1 MKFAKFSSSLLL
13 CLSVCSAHFNPF
25 AKVAQAW
32 IAIISDSF
40 EACCLL
46 VRLELKA
53 QDGHEYKK
61 SGRMPPNISSKL
73 QLAKLKE
80 LHLRKI

>member
-1 MKFAKFSSSLLL
+1 MKFAKFPSSLLL
-13 CLSVCSAHFNPF
+13 CLFVCSTHFNPF
-25 AKVAQAW
+25 ANVAQAW

-46 VRLELKA
+46 VCFELKA
-53 QDGHEYKK
+53 QDGYEYKK
-61 SGRMPPNISSKL
+61 SGMPPNISTKL
-73 QLAKLKE
+73 QLAKLEE